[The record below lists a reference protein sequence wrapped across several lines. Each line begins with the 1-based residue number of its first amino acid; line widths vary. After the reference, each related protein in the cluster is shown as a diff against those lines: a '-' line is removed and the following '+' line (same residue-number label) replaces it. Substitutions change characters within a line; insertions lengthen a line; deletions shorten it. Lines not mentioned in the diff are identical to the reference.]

1 MTSPTLVCC
10 LEERSAREMLAG
22 VLPRVLPEGWCMQF
36 IVFEGKRDLL
46 SRLEM
51 RVRGWNVPNSRFLIL
66 CDQDADNCKHLKNQ
80 IAMLLLTTG
89 KTAKIRIACHEL
101 ENFYLGDLSAVE
113 NGLGCAGIAKLSSK
127 AQYRQPDAIANAPE
141 ILKKISSF
149 TYQKCAGSRAIAPL
163 LDIEGNNRSAS
174 FNALLS
180 AIRELTGD
188 TTSISTNSL
197 SSCGTNAP
205 NAPYGKGVPRR

>member
-22 VLPRVLPEGWCMQF
+22 VLPRVLPEGWNMQF

-51 RVRGWNVPNSRFLIL
+51 RVRGWSLPNSRFLIL
-66 CDQDADNCKHLKNQ
+66 CDQDADNCKRLKNQ
-80 IAMLLLTTG
+80 IAMLLLSTG

-101 ENFYLGDLSAVE
+101 ENFYLGDLPAVE
-113 NGLGCAGIAKLSSK
+113 NGLGCAGITKLSSK

-141 ILKKISSF
+141 ILKKISSSS
-149 TYQKCAGSRAIAPL
+149 YQKCAGSRAIASY
-163 LDIEGNNRSAS
+163 LDIEGKNRSAS

-180 AIRELTGD
+180 AIRQLTGE
-188 TTSISTNSL
+188 TTMQSANVL
-197 SSCGTNAP
+197 SSCEANVSIALHSTGDS
-205 NAPYGKGVPRR
+205 RR

>member
-1 MTSPTLVCC
+1 
-10 LEERSAREMLAG
+10 
-22 VLPRVLPEGWCMQF
+22 MQF

-66 CDQDADNCKHLKNQ
+66 CDQDADNCKRLKNQ
-80 IAMLLLTTG
+80 IAMLLLSTG

-101 ENFYLGDLSAVE
+101 ENFYLGDLPAVE
-113 NGLGCAGIAKLSSK
+113 KGLGCAGIAKLSSK
-127 AQYRQPDAIANAPE
+127 AQYRQPDTIANAPE

-149 TYQKCAGSRAIAPL
+149 TYQKCAGSRAIASYL
-163 LDIEGNNRSAS
+163 AIDGNNRSAS

-180 AIRELTGD
+180 AIRELTGE
-188 TTSISTNSL
+188 STIQSADVR
-197 SSCGTNAP
+197 SSSGANAP
-205 NAPYGKGVPRR
+205 NEPYGEGGLRR